1 METATVS
8 AKKLAP
14 QLLLAGSLFPLRAN
28 SSVAI
33 STHRWEPKLWHLI
46 NASSLQN
53 FPVPLIHVYKCLR
66 GGGRRWSQL
75 FLVVSSARTRGSG
88 HKVEQKRLRLS
99 IRQLF
104 CAVAVTER
112 WHRLPSELADSPLW
126 RSSTATMTEAWAT
139 CSRCPWLS
147 KVGPGVFQG
156 HLPTSTILRSCD
168 CIFKRQVLVQLWP

>member
-1 METATVS
+1 MGLEYLPRRGWDTG
-8 AKKLAP
+8 LC
-14 QLLLAGSLFPLRAN
+14 
-28 SSVAI
+28 
-33 STHRWEPKLWHLI
+33 
-46 NASSLQN
+46 SLQKKRMGGN
-53 FPVPLIHVYKCLR
+53 LSNAYKYLKGLCKGSR
-66 GGGRRWSQL
+66 DMVFSEGP
-75 FLVVSSARTRGSG
+75 SARTRGSG